1 MCDAQ
6 SMKSLMF
13 LAGSSIPIILLAGGV
28 WVFRRAKTS
37 QKLILLLVLLL
48 VSAPIGA
55 WIIDQA
61 YPSHG
66 DNPGQGVIYVFLL
79 AAWLLSFGCWLA
91 WAALCLVAARR
102 AR

>member
-1 MCDAQ
+1 
-6 SMKSLMF
+6 MKSLM
-13 LAGSSIPIILLAGGV
+13 LLTGSAIPIILFAAGV

-37 QKLILLLVLLL
+37 QKLVLLLVLLL
-48 VSAPIGA
+48 ASAPVGA

-61 YPSHG
+61 YPPRG
-66 DNPGQGVIYVFLL
+66 DNPGQGVIYVFLF

-91 WAALCLVAARR
+91 WAALCLVGARRR